1 MLNFLNTE
9 YILTFLNNVII
20 YPDLINIETEINI
33 ENWILKRDVSVHITI
48 ENGSGNSSND
58 REECYNQAYNQMWVQ
73 MSTIL
78 PF

>member
-1 MLNFLNTE
+1 MLNTE

-20 YPDLINIETEINI
+20 YPNLINIETEINI

-58 REECYNQAYNQMWVQ
+58 REECYNQAYNQMRVQ